1 MATKIQIIPETTK
14 RFGIYLSF
22 YFSPHPVF
30 LFAVVDERAVP
41 AVGAADGGDDF
52 LILWGDEAEAL
63 AYLEILGAAEVPD
76 EFLTDVVLHAAR
88 HVVVEV
94 RHALFLHDPGIWT
107 ELHALFA
114 ADLRIAGVDG
124 LLGERQRVGILSDEP
139 AQTLFFQRTA
149 LDETHQ
155 VVMGLLTEGLL
166 LRLRRL
172 LLIIFL
178 CLHFIIVTHNLG
190 ANLILGIICN
200 WDSLLGLIII
210 LIAFKIQFYIILF
223 PWFTHHTNNF
233 TPSTRF

>member
-1 MATKIQIIPETTK
+1 MATKIRINPETTK

-30 LFAVVDERAVP
+30 LFAVVDEGAVP
-41 AVGAADGGDDF
+41 AVGAADGGNDF

-76 EFLTDVVLHAAR
+76 EFLTDIVLHTAR
-88 HVVVEV
+88 HVVVKV
-94 RHALFLHDPGIWT
+94 RHALFLHDTDVWT

-139 AQTLFFQRTA
+139 AQTLLLQRTT

-155 VVMGLLTEGLL
+155 VVMGLPAEGLL
-166 LRLRRL
+166 LRQRRL
-172 LLIIFL
+172 LLILLL
-178 CLHFIIVTHNLG
+178 CLHFIIMTHILRT
-190 ANLILGIICN
+190 NLILGIIGN
-200 WDSLLGLIII
+200 LNILLGWVITLIP
-210 LIAFKIQFYIILF
+210 LKFQFYIIYC
-223 PWFTHHTNNF
+223 PRFTH
-233 TPSTRF
+233 